1 MNYIALEGVPELIEL
16 GKDMR
21 SVYQNLV
28 ERR

>member
-1 MNYIALEGVPELIEL
+1 MSYIALEGVPELIEL

-21 SVYQNLV
+21 FAYQDLV